1 MKLFLDWVSGRVS
14 DWFSGWAKL
23 ILPGCCVLLALYGNT
38 ALAAKCE
45 YRIANDWGS
54 GFTASIRITNDGTVP
69 ISGWSVNWNYSDGSR
84 VTSSWNATLSGAN
97 PYSAVPLNWNS
108 NIAVGSSVELGVQG
122 TNGGSRAQV
131 PAVAGAVCSGAIR
144 SSVATSSIAASS
156 IISASSSVRS
166 SSSAPSSVAPSSS
179 LRSSSNV
186 SIASS
191 IRSSTAT
198 SASGQ
203 ECNWYGTLTPL
214 CATTASGWGY
224 ENGKSCVAVSTCSAQ
239 PAPYGVV
246 GATSSTGSSVV
257 ASSSRTSLASSSRSS
272 TPGSSSRSSSS
283 VISSS
288 ASSIPP
294 IVSGCDGY
302 ATRYWDCCKPHCGW
316 SGNVPAL
323 VAPLQSCAANNSRLS
338 DLTMPSSCDGGN
350 AHMCWGMAPF
360 AVSDTLAYGFAA
372 TSSGDVCG
380 RCYQLQFTGSS
391 HNSPGDPGS
400 AALAG
405 KTMIVQATNIGYDVG
420 GGQFDILV
428 PGGGVGA
435 FNACSAQWG
444 VSNSELGAQYG
455 GLLAACKQELGYNA
469 SLAQYK
475 SCLTNRC
482 NSVFG
487 SRGLTELQRACTWY
501 ADWFQA
507 ADNPALKYKEV
518 ACPAELTS
526 RSGMNRGALND
537 IKTSCN

>member
-1 MKLFLDWVSGRVS
+1 MKLHSAWIRCLLMS
-14 DWFSGWAKL
+14 
-23 ILPGCCVLLALYGNT
+23 CCVTLVSLCGALAH
-38 ALAAKCE
+38 AAKCE
-45 YRIANDWGS
+45 YKIANEWGS
-54 GFTASIRITNDGTVP
+54 GFTATIRITNDGTAP
-69 ISGWSVNWNYSDGSR
+69 IASWALNWNYSDGSR
-84 VTSSWNATLSGAN
+84 VTSSWNATVTGAN
-97 PYSAVPLNWNS
+97 PYSASPLNWNS
-108 NIAVGSSVELGVQG
+108 NIAVGSNIEFGVQG
-122 TNGGSRAQV
+122 TNGGSKAQV
-131 PAVAGAVCSGAIR
+131 PVIAGAVCIGT
-144 SSVATSSIAASS
+144 VA
-156 IISASSSVRS
+156 
-166 SSSAPSSVAPSSS
+166 SSVAPASSSTRSSSVSSARSSISLSSS
-179 LRSSSNV
+179 LRSSSSV
-186 SIASS
+186 SVASSLRSSSIASV
-191 IRSSTAT
+191 A
-198 SASGQ
+198 GQ
-203 ECNWYGTLTPL
+203 MCNWYGSLTPL
-214 CATTASGWGY
+214 CVTTTSGWGY
-224 ENGKSCVAVSTCSAQ
+224 ENGKSCVATATCSAQ

-246 GATSSTGSSVV
+246 GVSSSVRSSV
-257 ASSSRTSLASSSRSS
+257 LSSASVTSLASSSRSS
-272 TPGSSSRSSSS
+272 IRSSSS
-283 VISSS
+283 SAITSSS

-294 IVSGCDGY
+294 VVGGCDGY
-302 ATRYWDCCKPHCGW
+302 ATRYWDC
-316 SGNVPAL
+316 
-323 VAPLQSCAANNSRLS
+323 AANNTRLS
-338 DLTMPSSCDGGN
+338 DLTAASSCDGGN

-526 RSGMNRGALND
+526 RSGMNRSALND